1 GFYSLR
7 DTFKQV
13 KNHKEF
19 MDYKLDDAVE
29 MIESLA
35 YQDSELKTFPRLKV
49 IDDIT
54 VLQLQTNSKAI

>member
-1 GFYSLR
+1 
-7 DTFKQV
+7 
-13 KNHKEF
+13 

-54 VLQLQTNSKAI
+54 VLQLQTKP